1 MKIIKFYSETCG
13 PCKVLDK
20 NLKEAKINYISI
32 NVNDDENSQL
42 LEEYSI
48 KNIPTLIIVDDS
60 GKVVDRHTG
69 LMKPLE
75 LKDWCNR

>member
-20 NLKEAKINYISI
+20 NLKEAKIDYISI

-60 GKVVDRHTG
+60 GKVIDRHIG
-69 LMKPLE
+69 PMKPLE